1 MNVLDIARGAYAHSP
16 IPLKRAVAPI
26 LSLAPAALK
35 YGRAYRRMRERII
48 ASERDA
54 RFAGAEQLAL
64 LRSLLAKAHAGSP
77 FWRDRLDRALGG
89 IDLAAVTRDHLI
101 SVPVVTKVS
110 LRALVRTC
118 LPSPSPSSI
127 AARRRVRTASRP
139 SSSGGTRIALCGRS
153 HSSTISGR
161 ASAMMKKS
169 AKAVLRG
176 IRLDNAG
183 RTAIWDPA
191 LRELRLAVFPI
202 REQDVAR
209 YLDLIDHHGVRYL
222 NTYPS
227 ALEIFCRTA
236 IAIGRRPRRPL
247 LGIFPISE
255 PVYPHQ
261 RRLVR
266 QALGDIPVLPF
277 YGLGEKTSFAGEV
290 PGQPGTYEF
299 EPLYG
304 IAELVDDEGAPITE
318 PGREGRLV
326 GTGFISTGMPFIR
339 YDSGDRAVLVQPA
352 TAENGGRL
360 RVKNIVS
367 RRKADHLVAADGTR
381 VVTPD
386 LTPEAPE
393 FFRSIR
399 ELQFR
404 QEVPGAVVVRYVPS
418 DLATPESIE
427 AMRVEFARRAEGRIQ
442 FTMRA
447 CEQIFASDNGKRAF
461 VDQRIGR

>member
-1 MNVLDIARGAYAHSP
+1 MNVLDIARGAYARSP

-54 RFAGAEQLAL
+54 GFAGAEQLAL

-101 SVPVVTKVS
+101 SVPVVTKGE
-110 LRALVRTC
+110 LTRAGPHVLAVAESKLDRSTTSGSNGEPPFVFWRDKDRSVRE
-118 LPSPSPSSI
+118 I
-127 AARRRVRTASRP
+127 AFINHIWSRV
-139 SSSGGTRIALCGRS
+139 GYDE
-153 HSSTISGR
+153 
-161 ASAMMKKS
+161 KS

-381 VVTPD
+381 VVTTD
-386 LTPEAPE
+386 FTPEEPE